1 MDLGGMTEA
10 AIMRQIQLHAT
21 KLGMRLFRNNVGVA
35 MTSSGS
41 MVKFGLC
48 AGSSDLI
55 GMIPVEITQEMVGQK
70 IAVFCAVEVKT
81 KKGKLTKQQVLF
93 LEMVNSMGGIGVVVK
108 SPEDLQKALCKK

>member
-1 MDLGGMTEA
+1 MTESV
-10 AIMRQIQLHAT
+10 IMRQIQLYAT

-41 MVKFGLC
+41 MVKLGLC

-70 IAVFCAVEVKT
+70 VAVFCAVEVKA
-81 KKGKLTKQQVLF
+81 KKGKLTKQQELF
-93 LEMVNSMGGIGVVVK
+93 LEMVNFMGGIGIVAK
-108 SPEDLQKALCKK
+108 SHEDLRKVLCKK